1 MPPIRLAAACL
12 AVLVLGACG
21 VAAGRRAVSVPPRV
35 RLGVDL
41 PRREAEAVNERWA
54 LYRGEKGTFVVHGV
68 DVERRRTVQ
77 TCGKLAEESFA
88 AGWEDLAATGVLR
101 PGEDLRL
108 VPPRGAEPFAGRLE
122 ASYGGETNQVAS
134 RRPLT
139 EREARAVTE
148 VLRRWEARL
157 QPVSMEAIPA
167 ELRVEL
173 ARGGCSPP
181 GRAPR

>member
-122 ASYGGETNQVAS
+122 ASYGGEANRVAS

-139 EREARAVTE
+139 AGEARAVTG

-157 QPVSMEAIPA
+157 EPVLMEAIPA